1 MASASPASPLV
12 DYTGKTVVITGG
24 SSGVGASLVDL
35 LAGLGATVHVM
46 DRNDP
51 PAELSSSIASF
62 VKVDLADPASID
74 TAVEQLPASIDVLF
88 NNAGVAATLPSR
100 VVIAVNC
107 LAVRRL
113 TEALLPRI
121 PSGGAVVNTAS
132 MAGQGWPGH
141 LAEINEFLEIG
152 DWKKSLEWVD
162 AHGELLADPYLFS
175 KEIAQVWVMRSSHT
189 SMARGVRT
197 CSVCPGIIDTP
208 LLTDFR
214 ATMSDKVVD
223 WTVSQSTGV
232 LCTPRQVADV
242 LAFLGSSA
250 AALIS
255 GANVYADYGFSSD
268 MATGQVDFAGLA

>member
-1 MASASPASPLV
+1 MTTNLV
-12 DYTGKTVVITGG
+12 DYTGKQIVITGG
-24 SSGVGASLVDL
+24 SSGVGASLVGL
-35 LAGLGATVHVM
+35 LADLGATITVL

-51 PAELSSSIASF
+51 PAELASSIAKF
-62 VKVDLADPASID
+62 IKVDLADPASID
-74 TAVEQLPASIDVLF
+74 AAIEAAPASIDVLF
-88 NNAGVAATLPSR
+88 NNAGVAATVPAR

-113 TEALLPRI
+113 SEGLLSRI
-121 PSGGAVVNTAS
+121 TARGAIVNTAS
-132 MAGQGWPGH
+132 MAGQGWAGH
-141 LAEINEFLEIG
+141 LAEINEFLDIG
-152 DWKKSLEWVD
+152 DWNKSLEWVD
-162 AHGELLADPYLFS
+162 AHADLVTDPYLFS
-175 KEIAQVWVMRSSHT
+175 KEIAQVWVMRSSHAT
-189 SMARGVRT
+189 MEKGVRT

-223 WTVSQSTGV
+223 WTVGQSTGS

-255 GANVYADYGFSSD
+255 GANVYADYGFSSA
-268 MATGQVDFAGLA
+268 MATGQVDFAGLM

>member
-1 MASASPASPLV
+1 MAATPLV
-12 DYTGKTVVITGG
+12 DYTGKQVVVTGG

-35 LAGLGATVHVM
+35 LHGLGATVTVL

-51 PAELSSSIASF
+51 PAELGSSIAKF
-62 VKVDLADPASID
+62 IKVDLADPSSID
-74 TAVEQLPASIDVLF
+74 AAIAEAPATIDTLF
-88 NNAGVAATLPSR
+88 NNAGVAATVPAR

-113 TEALLPRI
+113 SEGLLPRI
-121 PSGGAVVNTAS
+121 PARGAIVNTAS

-141 LAEINEFLEIG
+141 LTEINEFIDIG
-152 DWKKSLEWVD
+152 DWNKSLEWVD
-162 AHGELLADPYLFS
+162 AHSELMADPYLFS
-175 KEIAQVWVMRSSHT
+175 KEIAQVWVTRSSHAT
-189 SMARGVRT
+189 MAKSVRT

-223 WTVSQSTGV
+223 WTVNQSTGN

-268 MATGQVDFAGLA
+268 MATGQVDFTDLM